1 MEQQVRQDREL
12 VYDAV
17 LYGLGATLGELA
29 RTELGARFAEELHK
43 SVGRHMAEYLKTKE
57 ITYAPGASPEES
69 VRSILGMFLEQLDFA
84 QLEKAEP
91 TEQRGTHGVWRDILG
106 LAAYAQLAE
115 RYPDPFLSCPLNA
128 VIRYQLAK
136 QGHTLRVHGCA
147 TDVPKD
153 LLESWEA
160 VVPGTHF
167 LTAEASAPA
176 RGGDGEGKR

>member
-1 MEQQVRQDREL
+1 M
-12 VYDAV
+12 
-17 LYGLGATLGELA
+17 
-29 RTELGARFAEELHK
+29 
-43 SVGRHMAEYLKTKE
+43 
-57 ITYAPGASPEES
+57 ES

-106 LAAYAQLAE
+106 LAAYARLAE
-115 RYPDPFLSCPLNA
+115 QYPDPFLSCPLNA

-147 TDVPKD
+147 TNVAHD

-160 VVPGTHF
+160 RRSGH
-167 LTAEASAPA
+167 TAPYREGIRVSA
-176 RGGDGEGKR
+176 